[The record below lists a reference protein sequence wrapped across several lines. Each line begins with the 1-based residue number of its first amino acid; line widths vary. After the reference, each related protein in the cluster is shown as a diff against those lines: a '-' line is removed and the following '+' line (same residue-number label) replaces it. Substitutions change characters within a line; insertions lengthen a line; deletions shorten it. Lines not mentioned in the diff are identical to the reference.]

1 MKPTQVAKG
10 AARAA
15 FEPLETL
22 KSQVAQP
29 ILEEAASELGSFFG
43 APQGVGKNPQAIAH
57 EELARARNKQKIEEM
72 DAKANQTSQEEVQRL
87 SQRLASEIQN
97 EYRRQETIT
106 DKEQKPLKAEM
117 AELQS
122 EVAKL
127 AKAAGVETKAHIET
141 MPKKVGILDIKRLT
155 TIVRYL
161 RIKAEESKSAKELV
175 SQRTNAKRTT
185 GMLAWVSGKQMKVYE
200 QGTLQLQG

>member
-1 MKPTQVAKG
+1 MKPTQVAKN

-29 ILEEAASELGSFFG
+29 MLEEAVSELGSFFG

-57 EELARARNKQKIEEM
+57 EEPQRARNKQRLDEM
-72 DAKANQTSQEEVQRL
+72 GSKDNQDSQ
-87 SQRLASEIQN
+87 SKASELFSAIQN
-97 EYRRQETIT
+97 EYKVQEIKSH
-106 DKEQKPLKAEM
+106 KEQTQLKE
-117 AELQS
+117 EFGQLQS

>member
-10 AARAA
+10 VAQAA

-22 KSQVAQP
+22 KSQVAGP
-29 ILEEAASELGSFFG
+29 MLEEAASELGSFFG
-43 APQGVGKNPQAIAH
+43 TKRGVGKNPQAIAH
-57 EELARARNKQKIEEM
+57 EELQRARNKQRLDEM
-72 DAKANQTSQEEVQRL
+72 GNKDDQDSQ
-87 SQRLASEIQN
+87 SKASELFSVIQN
-97 EYRRQETIT
+97 EYRVQENRSQ
-106 DKEQKPLKAEM
+106 KEQTQLKE
-117 AELQS
+117 EFGQLQT
-122 EVAKL
+122 EVTKL

-141 MPKKVGILDIKRLT
+141 TPKKVGILDIKRLT

>member
-1 MKPTQVAKG
+1 MKPTQVAKN

-29 ILEEAASELGSFFG
+29 MLEEAASELGSFFG
-43 APQGVGKNPQAIAH
+43 AKRGVGKNPQVIAH
-57 EELARARNKQKIEEM
+57 EELQRARNRQKIEEM
-72 DAKANQTSQEEVQRL
+72 DNEDNQNSEEKVSRL
-87 SQRLASEIQN
+87 SAEIHAVVQN
-97 EYRRQETIT
+97 EYSAQENRSH
-106 DKEQKPLKAEM
+106 KEQTQLKE
-117 AELQS
+117 ELGQLQS

-127 AKAAGVETKAHIET
+127 AKSAGVETKAHLET
-141 MPKKVGILDIKRLT
+141 IPKKVGVLDIKRLT
-155 TIVRYL
+155 SIIRYL
-161 RIKAEESKSAKELV
+161 RIKVEESKSAKELV